1 MVTGIDCFRK
11 PIHVDIS
18 VTVPAKREWHRRERK
33 AHPAVFHVRLSVQ
46 KDNLNKGKNLSV
58 KENMLSITIPP
69 SSMATTG

>member
-46 KDNLNKGKNLSV
+46 KGKNLSV